1 MFDIN
6 ARTYLYVVFIHGFLF
21 KAEKKI
27 FALPFL
33 LFQLYHQSVSLAD
46 EFVDS
51 KLRFADR
58 LLHLFAILNIVNDE
72 EMEEK
77 KIKLNRT
84 EGFRN

>member
-1 MFDIN
+1 MFDTLIL
-6 ARTYLYVVFIHGFLF
+6 TYLYVVFIHGFLF
-21 KAEKKI
+21 ETEKKI

-33 LFQLYHQSVSLAD
+33 LFQPYHQSVSLVD
-46 EFVDS
+46 EFGDS
-51 KLRFADR
+51 DLRFVDR

-84 EGFRN
+84 EGFKN